1 MKMEKKKKFLIFSRM
16 IHFKSAKEWK
26 QFMNPKIDGTRIKKI
41 RNVSENDMIHKHTIL
56 KYPYFKMKKIG
67 RYSKIK
73 PTSEIIFNRD
83 IEVVYDYRYC
93 DIFENL
99 KDIIS
104 LNLRG
109 ITIREKCTDNMAF
122 EIYDTLQNKT
132 LIKKKNEEFVAEEIF
147 KELIDKLLNI
157 DE

>member
-1 MKMEKKKKFLIFSRM
+1 
-16 IHFKSAKEWK
+16 
-26 QFMNPKIDGTRIKKI
+26 
-41 RNVSENDMIHKHTIL
+41 MIHKHTIL

-109 ITIREKCTDNMAF
+109 T
-122 EIYDTLQNKT
+122 KT
-132 LIKKKNEEFVAEEIF
+132 N
-147 KELIDKLLNI
+147 
-157 DE
+157 